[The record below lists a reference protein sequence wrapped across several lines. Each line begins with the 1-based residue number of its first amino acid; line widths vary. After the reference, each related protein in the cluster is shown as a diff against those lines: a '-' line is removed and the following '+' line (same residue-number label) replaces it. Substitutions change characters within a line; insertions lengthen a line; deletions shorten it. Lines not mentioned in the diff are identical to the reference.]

1 VLKYIFGA
9 IFIALA
15 WAAAIVFHGIQP
27 LFWAAIG
34 VTVLVVVG
42 LALWAILKAIA
53 THKAAS
59 AIEQGLGDA
68 GGRNIRPDQQAEIT
82 AMQVEFQKAIAGLK
96 SSRLGQKGRDA
107 LGVLPWYII
116 IGPPGAGKTTALR
129 SSGLQF
135 PYAKGGKVKGVGGTR
150 NCDWWLTNEAIIL
163 DTAGRWSTQD
173 DDHEEWLAFLDL
185 LHKTRP
191 KKPVNGILLAVSL
204 LDLEGGEEEMAALA
218 KALRD
223 RLDEVTGKLEMV
235 VPVYL
240 LVTKTDL
247 VPGFVEMFGDL
258 RDKERGQIW
267 GVTLP
272 LIASPDER
280 ATLLEEHLQELFD
293 VAGQRAFPRLCDERR
308 VDARH
313 KIFEFSQQLESFGR
327 NLQMLVTDLFAENVY
342 QDAPIL
348 RGVYFTSGTQ
358 EGRPIDRIM
367 QNMASAFGIS
377 GQAAPVAITKPKSY
391 FLRDVF
397 TTVVFPDQAAAVRS
411 TRVMRKQR
419 MQKLALTAGAF
430 VLAAG
435 FLFLPIRSYSTNSG
449 YAKDVLQTVD
459 KLAST
464 KSSREGA
471 GLVSAQSLESV
482 EEFAKSMAEGESSS
496 ALFPRSSVTKQLHT
510 GIERLVVRPII
521 RADLARAGVAGGLG
535 ASELMDALI
544 FHLLLTQEKQPEEP
558 TPRTDRWEA
567 AVKLAA
573 EKGNARWVSL
583 VNQPAGGRSPRVLE
597 NFVKFYAGRI
607 TDPADMID
615 RDKKFV
621 NYARTILIGSG
632 DDPLAE
638 IVNDPSMPRDLK
650 AIDLLGSAIVLL
662 TPQQQQPS
670 KTSKKE
676 VAVRGAFTPAGYI
689 AVKKRLHQL
698 EKSQDDD
705 ENSWILGK
713 ERKARDARAIAKIQ
727 ADYYVQY
734 IGAWKRFLLTLSV
747 REPTTLDEARAL
759 IKRLVSEKPFESTW
773 KNISENLVLKEE
785 DTLADKALGMLKAKA
800 NKKTG
805 GKLKDKLNKESDDE
819 DDRDPGAKQ
828 VETAFEGVMRF
839 GSVKP
844 TGFEQY
850 GQILTELAG
859 VMGEPGAPM
868 PDPKAFQN
876 AIRTQRTNLS
886 NLIARYDDQG
896 WEQGMLEKILMP
908 PLRGSEVSVVGATA
922 DSANRKWCETVFV
935 AFDQLLAGR
944 YPFATVRTSGEA
956 KLSDIEKFFQPNT
969 GTLWQYFNDSLA
981 ADIERVGTM
990 FRMKEAAAVHYR
1002 EEFLRFLSRAA
1013 ELTSNIFAK
1022 EPTKVGLPVSVHIRP
1037 SPQYSKIILDLGSKK
1052 ITGLNAIDRWDE
1064 FVWPVRRAS
1073 LRLFVRNDE
1082 VEAIGPR
1089 DEGEWALFYLLG
1101 LGSSPSKGNDAIS
1114 LSYTPTTNPQMKIQV
1129 DFKPDNIREIFQKF
1143 SLPRGITAG
1152 GGSCRK

>member
-1 VLKYIFGA
+1 MLKYIFGA
-9 IFIALA
+9 IFIALV
-15 WAAAIVFHGIQP
+15 WAAAIVFHGVSV
-27 LFWAAIG
+27 LFVAAII
-34 VTVLVVVG
+34 VTAVVVLG
-42 LALWAILKAIA
+42 LAGWAIYKAVA
-53 THKAAS
+53 TRKAAS
-59 AIEQGLGDA
+59 AIEQGLGDLS
-68 GGRNIRPDQQAEIT
+68 GKSNIRPDQQAEIT

-96 SSRLGQKGRDA
+96 SSRLGHKGRDA
-107 LGVLPWYII
+107 LGLLPWYII

-185 LHKTRP
+185 LRKTRP

-204 LDLEGGEEEMAALA
+204 LDLEGGEEEMSALA

-223 RLDEVTGKLEMV
+223 RLDEVTGRLDMV

-267 GVTLP
+267 GVSLP
-272 LIASPDER
+272 LMASPDER
-280 ATLLEEHLQELFD
+280 ADTLGEQLQELFD
-293 VAGQRAFPRLCDERR
+293 VAGQRAFTRLCEERR
-308 VDARH
+308 VDARF
-313 KIFEFSQQLESFGR
+313 KIFEFSQQLEAVGQ
-327 NLQMLVTDLFAENVY
+327 NLSALVTELFAENVY

-367 QNMASAFGIS
+367 QNMAAAFGVS
-377 GQAAPVAITKPKSY
+377 GRAAAAVAITKPKSY

-397 TTVVFPDQAAAVRS
+397 TNVVFPDQQAAVRS
-411 TRVMRKQR
+411 TRVMRKER
-419 MQKLALTAGAF
+419 IRRIALTAAAC

-449 YAKDVLQTVD
+449 YAKDALRAID
-459 KLAST
+459 KLASSKT
-464 KSSREGA
+464 SKDGA
-471 GLVSAQSLESV
+471 GLVSAESLESI
-482 EEFAKSMAEGESSS
+482 EDLAKSLAEGDSSS
-496 ALFPRSSVTKQLHT
+496 ALFPRASVTKQLHT
-510 GIERLVVRPII
+510 SVERLVVRPIV
-521 RADLARAGVAGGLG
+521 RADLVKAASQGGLG
-535 ASELMDALI
+535 ASDLMDALVL
-544 FHLLLTQEKQPEEP
+544 HLLLTQDKQPDEP

-573 EKGNARWVSL
+573 EKASARWVAL
-583 VNQPAGGRSPRVLE
+583 TNQPAAGRAPRVLE
-597 NFVKFYAGRI
+597 NLVRFYVAGI

-638 IVNDPSMPRDLK
+638 IINDPSMPRDLK
-650 AIDLLGSAIVLL
+650 AIDLLGSAVVLF
-662 TPQQQQPS
+662 TPQQQG
-670 KTSKKE
+670 KNKKE
-676 VAVRGAFTPAGYI
+676 IAVRGAFTPAGYL
-689 AVKKRLHQL
+689 AVKKRLGQL
-698 EKSQDDD
+698 EKAQDDD

-713 ERKARDARAIAKIQ
+713 ERKAKDARAIAKIK
-727 ADYYVQY
+727 ADYFVQY
-734 IGAWKRFLLTLSV
+734 IAAWRRFLLTLSM
-747 REPTTLDEARAL
+747 REPTSLDEARAL
-759 IKRLVSEKPFESTW
+759 IKKLNSDKPFESTW
-773 KNISENLVLKEE
+773 KNINENLILKDES
-785 DTLADKALGMLKAKA
+785 LADKALGMLKGAAAK
-800 NKKTG
+800 KG
-805 GKLKDKLNKESDDE
+805 LKDPRGKGKQDDDE
-819 DDRDPGAKQ
+819 DDNRDPGAKQ
-828 VETAFEGVMRF
+828 VETAFEGLLRF

-859 VMGEPGAPM
+859 AMGEQGM
-868 PDPKAFQN
+868 PDGKAFQN

-908 PLRGSEVSVVGATA
+908 PLRGAEVAVVGASA

-935 AFDQLLAGR
+935 AFDQLLAGK
-944 YPFATVRTSGEA
+944 YPFASGKSTGEA
-956 KLSDIEKFFQPNT
+956 KIADIEKFFQPST

-981 ADIERVGTM
+981 ADIEKVGTL
-990 FRMKEAAAVHYR
+990 FRLKDGAAVHYR
-1002 EEFLRFLSRAA
+1002 EEFLKFLTRAA
-1013 ELTSNIFAK
+1013 ELTGRIFAK
-1022 EPTKVGLPVSVHIRP
+1022 EPTKVSMPVGVHIRP
-1037 SPQYSKIILDLGSKK
+1037 SAQYSKIILDLGIKK
-1052 ITGLNAIDRWDE
+1052 ITGLNAVDRWDE
-1064 FVWPVRRAS
+1064 FVWPIRRANF
-1073 LRLFVRNDE
+1073 RLFVKSE
-1082 VEAIGPR
+1082 EIEAIGPR
-1089 DEGEWALFYLLG
+1089 DEGEWALFYLLA
-1101 LGSSPSKGNDAIS
+1101 LGANPSKNGDYVS
-1114 LSYTPTTNPQMKIQV
+1114 LTYSSANSQNKILI
-1129 DFKPDNIREIFQKF
+1129 DFKPENIREIFQRF
-1143 SLPRGITAG
+1143 ALPRGITAG

>member
-9 IFIALA
+9 IFIALI
-15 WAAAIVFHGIQP
+15 WAAAIVFHGVSA
-27 LFWAAIG
+27 LFVAAII
-34 VTVLVVVG
+34 VTAVVVLG
-42 LALWAILKAIA
+42 LAGYAIFKAVA
-53 THKAAS
+53 TRKAAS
-59 AIEQGLGDA
+59 AIEQGLGDLS
-68 GGRNIRPDQQAEIT
+68 GKSNIRPDQQAEIT

-96 SSRLGQKGRDA
+96 SSRLGHKGRDA
-107 LGVLPWYII
+107 LGLLPWYII

-185 LHKTRP
+185 LRKTRP

-204 LDLEGGEEEMAALA
+204 LDLEGGEEEMSALA

-223 RLDEVTGKLEMV
+223 RLDEVTGRLDMV

-267 GVTLP
+267 GVSLP
-272 LIASPDER
+272 LMASPDER
-280 ATLLEEHLQELFD
+280 AETLEEQLQELFD
-293 VAGQRAFPRLCDERR
+293 VAGQRSFPRLTEERR
-308 VDARH
+308 VDARF
-313 KIFEFSQQLESFGR
+313 KIFEFSQQLEAFGQ
-327 NLQMLVTDLFAENVY
+327 NLTALVTDLFAENVY

-367 QNMASAFGIS
+367 QNMAAAFGVS
-377 GQAAPVAITKPKSY
+377 GRAAASVAITKPKSY

-397 TTVVFPDQAAAVRS
+397 TNVVFPDQAAAVRS
-411 TRVMRKQR
+411 TKVMRKER
-419 MQKLALTAGAF
+419 VRRLAITAVAC

-449 YAKDVLQTVD
+449 YAKSALRAID
-459 KLAST
+459 KLASS
-464 KSSREGA
+464 KSSKDGS
-471 GLVSAQSLESV
+471 GLVSAESLESI
-482 EEFAKSMAEGESSS
+482 EDLAKALAEGDSSS
-496 ALFPRSSVTKQLHT
+496 ALFPRASVTKQLR
-510 GIERLVVRPII
+510 ISVERLVVRPIV
-521 RADLARAGVAGGLG
+521 RADLAKAVSQGGLG
-535 ASELMDALI
+535 ASDLMDALVL
-544 FHLLLTQEKQPEEP
+544 HLLLTQDKQPDEP

-573 EKGNARWVSL
+573 EKATARWVAL
-583 VNQPAGGRSPRVLE
+583 TNQPAAGRAPRVLE
-597 NFVKFYAGRI
+597 NLVKFYVAGI

-632 DDPLAE
+632 EDPLAE
-638 IVNDPSMPRDLK
+638 IINDPSMPRDLK
-650 AIDLLGSAIVLL
+650 AIDLLGSAVVMF
-662 TPQQQQPS
+662 TPPQQG
-670 KTSKKE
+670 KGSKKE
-676 VAVRGAFTPAGYI
+676 VAVRGAFTPAGYT
-689 AVKKRLHQL
+689 AVKKRLGQL
-698 EKSQDDD
+698 EKAQDDD

-713 ERKARDARAIAKIQ
+713 ERKAKDARAIAKIK
-727 ADYYVQY
+727 ADYFGQY
-734 IGAWKRFLLTLSV
+734 IAAWKRFLLTLSM
-747 REPTTLDEARAL
+747 REPASLDEARAL
-759 IKRLVSEKPFESTW
+759 IKKLNSDKPFEATW
-773 KNISENLVLKEE
+773 KNINENLILKDES
-785 DTLADKALGMLKAKA
+785 LADKAMGMLKGAAAKKGVKDPRG
-800 NKKTG
+800 KKAAA
-805 GKLKDKLNKESDDE
+805 DDE
-819 DDRDPGAKQ
+819 DDDRDPGAKQ
-828 VETAFEGVMRF
+828 VETAFEGLLRF

-859 VMGEPGAPM
+859 AMGDSGM
-868 PDPKAFQN
+868 PDGKIFQT

-908 PLRGSEVSVVGATA
+908 PLRGAEVAVVGASA

-935 AFDQLLAGR
+935 AFDQLLAGK
-944 YPFATVRTSGEA
+944 YPFSSGKAGEA
-956 KLSDIEKFFQPNT
+956 KIADIEKFFQPST

-981 ADIERVGTM
+981 SDIERVGTL
-990 FRMKEAAAVHYR
+990 FRLKEGGAVHYR
-1002 EEFLRFLSRAA
+1002 EEFLKFLTHAA
-1013 ELTSNIFAK
+1013 ELTGRIFAK
-1022 EPTKVGLPVSVHIRP
+1022 EPGKVAMPVGVHIRP
-1037 SPQYSKIILDLGSKK
+1037 SAQYSKIIMDLGTKK
-1052 ITGLNAIDRWDE
+1052 ITGLNAVDRWDE
-1064 FVWPVRRAS
+1064 FVWPVRRANF
-1073 LRLFVRNDE
+1073 RLFVKSDE
-1082 VEAIGPR
+1082 VESIGPR
-1089 DEGEWALFYLLG
+1089 DEGEWALFYLLAMG
-1101 LGSSPSKGNDAIS
+1101 NNPSKNGDYIS
-1114 LSYTPTTNPQMKIQV
+1114 LTYSPAGGQNKILV

-1143 SLPRGITAG
+1143 SLPRSITAG

>member
-9 IFIALA
+9 IFIALV
-15 WAAAIVFHGIQP
+15 WAAAVVFHGISA
-27 LFWAAIG
+27 LFIAAIV
-34 VTVLVVVG
+34 VTAVVVLG
-42 LALWAILKAIA
+42 LAGYAIFKAVA
-53 THKAAS
+53 TRKAAS
-59 AIEQGLGDA
+59 AIEQGLGDMS
-68 GGRNIRPDQQAEIT
+68 GKSNIRPDQQAEIT

-96 SSRLGQKGRDA
+96 SSRLGHKGRDA
-107 LGVLPWYII
+107 LGLLPWYII

-185 LHKTRP
+185 LRRTRP

-204 LDLEGGEEEMAALA
+204 LDLEGGEEEMSALA

-223 RLDEVTGKLEMV
+223 RLDEVTGRLDMV

-267 GVTLP
+267 GVSLP
-272 LIASPDER
+272 LMASPDER
-280 ATLLEEHLQELFD
+280 ADMLGEQLQELFD
-293 VAGQRAFPRLCDERR
+293 VAGQRSFPRLTEERR
-308 VDARH
+308 VDARF
-313 KIFEFSQQLESFGR
+313 KIFEFSQQLEAFGQ
-327 NLQMLVTDLFAENVY
+327 NLTALVTELFAENVY

-367 QNMASAFGIS
+367 QNMAAAFGVS
-377 GQAAPVAITKPKSY
+377 GRAAASVAITKPKSY

-397 TTVVFPDQAAAVRS
+397 TNVVFPDQAAAVRS
-411 TRVMRKQR
+411 TRVMRKER
-419 MQKLALTAGAF
+419 VRRLAITAVAC

-449 YAKDVLQTVD
+449 YAKDALRAID
-459 KLAST
+459 RLASS
-464 KSSREGA
+464 KSSKDGA
-471 GLVSAQSLESV
+471 GLVSAESLESI
-482 EEFAKSMAEGESSS
+482 EDLAKSLAEGDSSS
-496 ALFPRSSVTKQLHT
+496 VLFPRASVTKQLRT
-510 GIERLVVRPII
+510 SVERLVVRPIV
-521 RADLARAGVAGGLG
+521 RADLAKAASQAGLG
-535 ASELMDALI
+535 ASDLMDALVL
-544 FHLLLTQEKQPEEP
+544 HLLLTQDKQPDEP
-558 TPRTDRWEA
+558 TPRTDRWDA

-573 EKGNARWVSL
+573 EKATARWVAL
-583 VNQPAGGRSPRVLE
+583 TNQPAAGRAPRVLE
-597 NFVKFYAGRI
+597 NLVKFYAAGI

-638 IVNDPSMPRDLK
+638 IINDPSMPRDLK
-650 AIDLLGSAIVLL
+650 AIDLLGSAVVLF
-662 TPQQQQPS
+662 TPQQQG
-670 KTSKKE
+670 KGSKKE
-676 VAVRGAFTPAGYI
+676 IAVRGAFTPDGYL
-689 AVKKRLHQL
+689 AVKKRLGQL
-698 EKSQDDD
+698 EKAQDDD

-713 ERKARDARAIAKIQ
+713 ERKAKDARAIAKIK
-727 ADYYVQY
+727 ADYFVQY
-734 IGAWKRFLLTLSV
+734 IAAWKRFLLTLSM
-747 REPTTLDEARAL
+747 REPASLDEARAL
-759 IKRLVSEKPFESTW
+759 IKKLNSDKPFEATW
-773 KNISENLVLKEE
+773 KNISDNLAIKDES
-785 DTLADKALGMLKAKA
+785 LADKALGMLKGAAAK
-800 NKKTG
+800 KG
-805 GKLKDKLNKESDDE
+805 LKDPRGKGKQADD
-819 DDRDPGAKQ
+819 DDDDNRDPGAKQ
-828 VETAFEGVMRF
+828 VETAFEGLLRF

-859 VMGEPGAPM
+859 AMGDQGM
-868 PDPKAFQN
+868 PDGKTFQT

-908 PLRGSEVSVVGATA
+908 PLRGAEVAVVGASA

-935 AFDQLLAGR
+935 AFDQLLAGK
-944 YPFATVRTSGEA
+944 YPFSSGKMGEA
-956 KLSDIEKFFQPNT
+956 KVADIEKFFQPST
-969 GTLWQYFNDSLA
+969 GTLWQYYNDSLA
-981 ADIERVGTM
+981 ADIEKVGTL
-990 FRMKEAAAVHYR
+990 FRLKDGAAVHYKD
-1002 EEFLRFLSRAA
+1002 EFLKFLTHAA
-1013 ELTSNIFAK
+1013 ELTGRIFAK
-1022 EPTKVGLPVSVHIRP
+1022 EPSKVGMPVGVHIRP
-1037 SPQYSKIILDLGSKK
+1037 SAQYSKIIMDLGTKK
-1052 ITGLNAIDRWDE
+1052 ITGLNAVDRWDE
-1064 FVWPVRRAS
+1064 FVWPVRRANF
-1073 LRLFVRNDE
+1073 RLFVKSDE

-1089 DEGEWALFYLLG
+1089 DEGEWALFYLLAMG
-1101 LGSSPSKGNDAIS
+1101 NNPSKNGDYVS
-1114 LSYTPTTNPQMKIQV
+1114 LTYSSANGQNKILV

-1143 SLPRGITAG
+1143 ALPRSITAG

>member
-9 IFIALA
+9 IFIALI
-15 WAAAIVFHGIQP
+15 WAAAIVFHGISA
-27 LFWAAIG
+27 LFIAAIV
-34 VTVLVVVG
+34 VTAVVVLG
-42 LALWAILKAIA
+42 LVAFAIFKAVA

-59 AIEQGLGDA
+59 AIEQGLGDMS
-68 GGRNIRPDQQAEIT
+68 GKSNIRPDQQAEIT
-82 AMQVEFQKAIAGLK
+82 AMQVEFQKAISGLK
-96 SSRLGQKGRDA
+96 SSRLGHKGRDA
-107 LGVLPWYII
+107 LGLLPWYII

-185 LHKTRP
+185 LRKTRP

-204 LDLEGGEEEMAALA
+204 LDLEGGEEEMSALA

-223 RLDEVTGKLEMV
+223 RLDEVTGRLDMV

-267 GVTLP
+267 GVSLP
-272 LIASPDER
+272 LMASPDER
-280 ATLLEEHLQELFD
+280 AELLGEQLQELFD
-293 VAGQRAFPRLCDERR
+293 VAGQRSFPRLTEERR
-308 VDARH
+308 VDARF
-313 KIFEFSQQLESFGR
+313 KIFEFSQQLEAFGQ
-327 NLQMLVTDLFAENVY
+327 NLTALVTELFAENVY

-367 QNMASAFGIS
+367 QNMAAAFGVS
-377 GQAAPVAITKPKSY
+377 GRAAASVAITKPKSY

-397 TTVVFPDQAAAVRS
+397 TNVVFPDQAAAVRS
-411 TRVMRKQR
+411 TKVMRKER
-419 MQKLALTAGAF
+419 VRRLAITAAAC

-449 YAKDVLQTVD
+449 YAKDALRAID
-459 KLAST
+459 KLASS
-464 KSSREGA
+464 KSSKDGA
-471 GLVSAQSLESV
+471 GLVSAESLESV
-482 EEFAKSMAEGESSS
+482 EDLAKSLAEGDSSS
-496 ALFPRSSVTKQLHT
+496 ALFPRASVTKQLRT
-510 GIERLVVRPII
+510 SVERLVVRPIV
-521 RADLARAGVAGGLG
+521 RADLVKAASQGGLG
-535 ASELMDALI
+535 ASDLMDALVL
-544 FHLLLTQEKQPEEP
+544 HLLLTQDKQPDEP

-573 EKGNARWVSL
+573 EKASARWVAL
-583 VNQPAGGRSPRVLE
+583 TNQPAAGRAPRVLE
-597 NFVKFYAGRI
+597 NLVKFYVSGI

-638 IVNDPSMPRDLK
+638 IINDPSMPRDLK
-650 AIDLLGSAIVLL
+650 AIDLLGSAVVLF
-662 TPQQQQPS
+662 TPQQQG
-670 KTSKKE
+670 KGSKKE
-676 VAVRGAFTPAGYI
+676 VAVRGAFTPAGYL
-689 AVKKRLHQL
+689 AVKKRLGQL
-698 EKSQDDD
+698 EKAQDDD

-713 ERKARDARAIAKIQ
+713 ERKAKDARAIAKIK
-727 ADYYVQY
+727 ADYFGQY
-734 IGAWKRFLLTLSV
+734 IAAWKRFLLTLSM
-747 REPTTLDEARAL
+747 REPTSLDEARAL
-759 IKRLVSEKPFESTW
+759 IKKLNSDKPFEATW
-773 KNISENLVLKEE
+773 KNINENLILKDES
-785 DTLADKALGMLKAKA
+785 LADKAMGMLKGAAAKKGVKDPRG
-800 NKKTG
+800 KKPA
-805 GKLKDKLNKESDDE
+805 DDDD

-828 VETAFEGVMRF
+828 VETAFEGLLRF

-859 VMGEPGAPM
+859 AMGDQGM
-868 PDPKAFQN
+868 PDGKTFQT
-876 AIRTQRTNLS
+876 AIRTGRTNLS
-886 NLIARYDDQG
+886 NLISRYDDQG

-908 PLRGSEVSVVGATA
+908 PLRGAEVAVVGASA

-935 AFDQLLAGR
+935 AFDQLLAGK
-944 YPFATVRTSGEA
+944 YPFASGKAGEA
-956 KLSDIEKFFQPNT
+956 KVADIEKFFQPAT
-969 GTLWQYFNDSLA
+969 GTLWQYYNDSLA
-981 ADIERVGTM
+981 ADIERVGTL
-990 FRMKEAAAVHYR
+990 FRLKEGGAVHYR
-1002 EEFLRFLSRAA
+1002 EEFLKFLTHAA
-1013 ELTSNIFAK
+1013 ELTGRIFAK
-1022 EPTKVGLPVSVHIRP
+1022 EPGKVGMPIGVHIRP
-1037 SPQYSKIILDLGSKK
+1037 SAQYSKIIMDLGTKK
-1052 ITGLNAIDRWDE
+1052 ITGLNAVDRWDE
-1064 FVWPVRRAS
+1064 FVWPVRRANF
-1073 LRLFVRNDE
+1073 RLFVKSDE

-1089 DEGEWALFYLLG
+1089 DEGEWALFYLLAMG
-1101 LGSSPSKGNDAIS
+1101 NNPSKNGDYVS
-1114 LSYTPTTNPQMKIQV
+1114 LTYSPAGGQNKILI

-1143 SLPRGITAG
+1143 ALPRSITAG